1 MLTDGVLSWRPRS
14 VLLTWP
20 LNRLML
26 APMTVR
32 SVSGPGA
39 DPFPSGTST
48 RALFSARRRP
58 MAVDGTVNGVRSVL
72 CRLRSDLLRS
82 HHRKKASKKMK
93 ATPPITPP
101 MMAAVGMD
109 LPLPS
114 WEPVASVV
122 EVSRGVVLLVLG
134 ANPPVTRAPVRVAG
148 SALVS
153 CEPASPGGKLV
164 VWVVATAY
172 RYLLACKFGGA
183 DSDVAMVCQPE
194 VGNHKRGGRRGL
206 MGAILAEET
215 NVVATGGCDVTSNW
229 DVGCVCSTVSCVPV
243 CEVGAGCCS

>member
-1 MLTDGVLSWRPRS
+1 MNCDVPRFMLTDGVLSWRPRS

-164 VWVVATAY
+164 VWVVA
-172 RYLLACKFGGA
+172 
-183 DSDVAMVCQPE
+183 
-194 VGNHKRGGRRGL
+194 
-206 MGAILAEET
+206 IAEET